1 MKAQPR
7 PAADALLLGG
17 TLLLVLAW
25 DLSGAD
31 LALSALAGGEAR
43 FPLRAPGTWASR
55 LHEAGR
61 WLAGLMLAWQA
72 AHALGPQRS
81 AARLWTLLATLA
93 TLAAVPLLKRA
104 SATSCP
110 WDVLDF
116 GGPVPYVPHL
126 WLWVRDGGPGHCFPS
141 GHAVAAFAF
150 FVPALALRRHA
161 PRAAFAAGAGV
172 LLLGTLFGALQVL
185 RGAHYL
191 SHVMWSGW
199 LCLALAVAADQG
211 WAAVQ
216 GRGAARAR

>member
-43 FPLRAPGTWASR
+43 FPLRASGTWASR

-93 TLAAVPLLKRA
+93 TLVAVPLLKRA

-126 WLWVRDGGPGHCFPS
+126 WLWVRDGARATASRRVMPWRPS
-141 GHAVAAFAF
+141 RSSCLRWPCAGTRHARRSRR
-150 FVPALALRRHA
+150 VPACCCWARSSA
-161 PRAAFAAGAGV
+161 PYRCF
-172 LLLGTLFGALQVL
+172 
-185 RGAHYL
+185 
-191 SHVMWSGW
+191 
-199 LCLALAVAADQG
+199 VA
-211 WAAVQ
+211 
-216 GRGAARAR
+216 RTT